1 MEIVEGIKLALEY
14 TKNNEYKKAENLYL
28 ELLAKSPKND
38 SVLSFLGLFYYNIKK
53 YNKAEKYLDDAY
65 NISKS
70 DTLVFYLGMSKYYI
84 GKYQTAI
91 PYFEKL
97 IKDNKS
103 LDLYKCIIKCYTN
116 SKYYEPALQYSM
128 DAHEKYPFDVEIL
141 EQIPFLLIKRG
152 EFKKSEEFSLKLL
165 KMDSKN
171 SSGWHAL
178 GLLNEVLYHNEQKAR
193 ECYTNMIKC
202 GDKSN
207 GYLDLAI
214 SYSKDS
220 LTRKKA
226 YYYLKKLEKSYPNTK
241 GLNFLMASY
250 YLSRRQ
256 FKKGYKYYVMREF
269 NTKENYDWYRQL
281 YPFWLGETNLE
292 KDVLFVY
299 GDQGIGDQIQYIRY
313 LPYLLKRFKN
323 LKVMVDKPI
332 IELFKYSYRNQS
344 NIDFL
349 IDAKEIPKRDKST
362 FLSFSPYYL
371 GMRFNN
377 IPSSSGYLDVP
388 LDKIE
393 SYKKKYFNTVKTKIG
408 ICWEA
413 GATGL
418 REQIHRVLNVE
429 LFEDIINSDNYSLY
443 SFQVEPSLKNYKKYL
458 NLIDLGLTF
467 KDFLDT
473 AAALKNLDIM
483 ITVDTSVAHLAGALG
498 VKTIL
503 ILPYCPDWRWFDND
517 KKTEWYDSVII
528 FKQQSNELWE
538 SVFDRIKT
546 YLDNSI

>member
-1 MEIVEGIKLALEY
+1 MEIVEGIKFALEY
-14 TKNNEYKKAENLYL
+14 TKHKEYKKAETLYL
-28 ELLAKSPKND
+28 ELLKKSPKND
-38 SVLSFLGLFYYNIKK
+38 SILSFLGLFYYNIKK
-53 YNKAEKYLDDAY
+53 YNKAEKYLDEAY

-103 LDLYKCIIKCYTN
+103 LDLYKYIVKCYTN
-116 SKYYEPALQYSM
+116 SGYYGLALNYVLE
-128 DAHEKYPFDVEIL
+128 AYNKYPFDIEIL
-141 EQIPFLLIKRG
+141 EQIPFLLVKRG
-152 EFKKSEEFSLKLL
+152 EFKKSEEYALKLL

-171 SSGWHAL
+171 SSSWHVL

-193 ECYTNMIKC
+193 ECYINMIKY
-202 GDKSN
+202 GDKAN
-207 GYLDLAI
+207 GYFDLAI
-214 SYSKDS
+214 SYLKDFS
-220 LTRKKA
+220 TRKKA
-226 YYYLKKLEKSYPNTK
+226 YYYMKKLEKLYPKTK
-241 GLNFLMASY
+241 GLNFLIASY

-256 FKKGYKYYVMREF
+256 FKKGYKYYVMQEF

-281 YPFWLGETNLE
+281 HPLWLGETNSDKE
-292 KDVLFVY
+292 VLFVY
-299 GDQGIGDQIQYIRY
+299 GDQGIGDQIQYVRY
-313 LPYLLKRFKN
+313 LPYLLKRFKKI
-323 LKVMVDKPI
+323 KVMVDKPI
-332 IELFKYSYRNQS
+332 LDLFKYSYQS
-344 NIDFL
+344 LPNIDFL
-349 IDAKEIPKRDKST
+349 VDGDKFPKRDKST

-371 GMRFNN
+371 GMKFNN

-393 SYKKKYFNTVKTKIG
+393 FYKKEYFNTAKTKIG

-429 LFEDIINSDNYSLY
+429 LFENIINSSVYSMY
-443 SFQVEPSLKNYKKYL
+443 SFQVNPSLENYKKYP
-458 NLIDLGLTF
+458 NLIDLGSTF
-467 KDFLDT
+467 KDFSDT

-517 KKTEWYDSVII
+517 KKTEWYDSIII
-528 FKQQSNELWE
+528 FKQQPKELWE
-538 SVFDRIKT
+538 SVFARIKN

>member
-14 TKNNEYKKAENLYL
+14 TQNNEYKKAENLYL
-28 ELLAKSPKND
+28 KLLKQFPQND

-53 YNKAEKYLDDAY
+53 YNKAEKYLDEAY

-84 GKYQTAI
+84 GKYKTAI
-91 PYFEKL
+91 PYFEIL

-103 LDLYKCIIKCYTN
+103 LDLYRCIIKCYM
-116 SKYYEPALQYSM
+116 SSGYYEPALKYSIE
-128 DAHEKYPFDVEIL
+128 AHKMYPFDIEIL
-141 EQIPFLLIKRG
+141 EKIPYLYVKRG
-152 EFKKSEEFSLKLL
+152 EFKKSEEYALKLL
-165 KMDSKN
+165 KTDSKN
-171 SSGWHAL
+171 SSGWHVL
-178 GLLNEVLYHNEQKAR
+178 GLLNEVLYYDEQKAR
-193 ECYTNMIKC
+193 ECYANMIKC

-214 SYSKDS
+214 SYAKDIS
-220 LTRKKA
+220 TRKKA
-226 YYYLKKLEKSYPNTK
+226 YYYLKKLEKFYPNTK
-241 GLNFLMASY
+241 GLHFLMASY
-250 YLSRRQ
+250 YLSKRQ

-269 NTKENYDWYRQL
+269 DTKESYDWYKKL
-281 YPFWLGETNLE
+281 YPLWLGEKKCE
-292 KDVLFVY
+292 EDILFVY
-299 GDQGIGDQIQYIRY
+299 GDQGIGDQIQYVRY
-313 LPYLLKRFKN
+313 LPYLLKRFKK

-332 IELFKYSYRNQS
+332 LELFKYSYQS
-344 NIDFL
+344 QPNIDFL
-349 IDAKEIPKRDKST
+349 VDGSKFPKRDKST

-371 GMRFNN
+371 GMKFNN

-393 SYKKKYFNTVKTKIG
+393 SYKKEYFNTDKMKIG

-429 LFEDIINSDNYSLY
+429 LFENIINSKKYSVY
-443 SFQVEPSLKNYKKYL
+443 SFQVNPSMDNYKKYS
-458 NLIDLGLTF
+458 NLIDLGSTF

-473 AAALKNLDIM
+473 AAGLKNLDIM

-517 KKTEWYDSVII
+517 KKTEWYDSIII
-528 FKQQSNELWE
+528 FKQQPNELWE
-538 SVFDRIKT
+538 NVFDRIKK